1 MSFLTDITAVTGT
14 GDVLDE
20 FTPNASDGEMIVALD
35 NLGTG
40 PDPTQTTATLQPLMN
55 LAGEFAHID
64 FDTVDDHFDWVA
76 PAFTDAVLIVATK
89 KGTYS
94 GTIDS
99 ATLELSAM
107 GFTTS
112 HNYVNEDFVGAFVGP
127 STITAAQKAKVIAE
141 FVKQGAVESFS
152 GVTSFAS
159 RFRGAPIKSFD
170 FVDSSNVWNFT
181 TSWYQ
186 NNLTSFP
193 LIDTSSGSD
202 FSYTWHG
209 NDFTSFPL
217 IDTSSGTT
225 FKFTWRSCSS
235 LVDFP
240 AGFFDSWAPASVAN
254 ECFDKT
260 WDGCDSLSATSVEN
274 ILVSID
280 FSGIYGTTSG
290 LVGGTALGDAV
301 IDIDY
306 DAGTENGVALAY
318 AGSNYQTR
326 GGAEVDGKIYSTS
339 FSAYD
344 IVRVVDIS
352 DDSISN
358 ISYSPDLGSDIYL
371 SRPPEGDDI
380 YYERYWGATA
390 APNGKVY
397 GTPYSAGQ
405 ILVIDPVAGTAVQT
419 GAYLTGNSTLP
430 QTGDTIDFNYD
441 PFWNK
446 YSGGALSSV
455 TGNIYAM
462 PRHGNSILKI
472 DTATDTVT
480 EIPLPSVLIDAA
492 APLSKQKSFST
503 VEGPDGL
510 IYSVPWY
517 LEYLFWINPLTDEI
531 GYHELTTEF
540 DGSGSG
546 YPSSWFTYG
555 ETVGDSIYFSPG
567 TATKVLKLTI
577 AAGPSLMQPD
587 LTFEYIGSDL
597 GLNTTIKWRGI
608 KDSGNGV
615 LYCSPYGQDE
625 ILIIDTHD
633 DSTQL
638 VDTGKG
644 GAQNWVDMTLASNG
658 KIYANPHQ
666 ATSGYLIIEPETVAA
681 RPSIVATLAAKGWTV
696 NLTAI

>member
-20 FTPNASDGEMIVALD
+20 FSPNASDGEMIAALD

-55 LAGEFAHID
+55 LAGEFAHIE
-64 FDTVDDHFDWVA
+64 FDTVDDHFDWTPDA
-76 PAFTDAVLIVATK
+76 PITDGVIVVATK
-89 KGTYS
+89 RGIWS
-94 GTIDS
+94 GTIDLSS
-99 ATLELSAM
+99 AAELSAK
-107 GFTTS
+107 GFTVS
-112 HNYVNEDFVGAFVGP
+112 HDDVDEEFVGAFVGP

-141 FVKQGAVESFS
+141 FVKQGAVESFA
-152 GVTSFAS
+152 GVTSFGNKFYYMPSIKTIEGITGTEDVSSFGSCFRLSGLTSVS
-159 RFRGAPIKSFD
+159 RFP
-170 FVDSSNVWNFT
+170 V
-181 TSWYQ
+181 TSARYFKLAFSLLPD
-186 NNLTSFP
+186 LT
-193 LIDTSSGSD
+193 
-202 FSYTWHG
+202 
-209 NDFTSFPL
+209 
-217 IDTSSGTT
+217 
-225 FKFTWRSCSS
+225 
-235 LVDFP
+235 DFP
-240 AGFFDSWAPASVAN
+240 AGFFDDWSPTHVSN
-254 ECFDKT
+254 ECFDGT
-260 WDGCDSLSATSVEN
+260 WTLTPSLSATSVEN
-274 ILVSID
+274 ILNSID
-280 FSGIYGTTSG
+280 ASGVWPTSTAAD
-290 LVGGTALGDAV
+290 GGTVIADAV

-462 PRHGNSILKI
+462 PRQGNSILKI